1 MKTADEA
8 RSTVRSLREQG
19 AGFIKVYDGLS
30 REEYY
35 AIADET
41 KKLGFHFAGHLP
53 GAISVRE
60 GSNAG
65 QRTFE
70 HGIALKGGST
80 IEDEYIKRAMDQ
92 STFQE
97 ALRTQNYSLIPA
109 AIARDNTALLDHFSQ
124 ARADETY
131 RLLAKNQTFITPTLV
146 TERALTFIDDLDK
159 KPDPRKQ
166 YV

>member
-1 MKTADEA
+1 MGPKIVVLAGPSLTAPINPGQIRNFTVSVKTADEA

-80 IEDEYIKRAMDQ
+80 IEDEYIKRAM
-92 STFQE
+92 E
-97 ALRTQNYSLIPA
+97 
-109 AIARDNTALLDHFSQ
+109 
-124 ARADETY
+124 
-131 RLLAKNQTFITPTLV
+131 
-146 TERALTFIDDLDK
+146 
-159 KPDPRKQ
+159 
-166 YV
+166 